1 MAKTKILLV
10 DDEPDF
16 LKLIGARIKSWG
28 YDLIKVMSG
37 EEAVKVVRNK
47 SPDIV
52 ILDYRLSEMDGITTL
67 QKIREF
73 NSKIAVIMLTAYPN
87 KDALKWSEKLKVCAF
102 VPKLSAHSDISSL
115 LKAAIEMAEKKCA
128 KK

>member
-1 MAKTKILLV
+1 MAKIKILLV

-16 LKLIGARIKSWG
+16 LKLIGVRIKSWG

-37 EEAVKVVRNK
+37 KEAVKAVRNK

-52 ILDYRLSEMDGITTL
+52 ILDYRLPEMDGITTL

-73 NSKIAVIMLTAYPN
+73 DDKITVIMLTAYPN
-87 KDALKWSEKLKVCAF
+87 KDALKWSEKLNVSAF
-102 VPKLSAHSDISSL
+102 IPKLSAYSDTTSSL
-115 LKAAIEMAEKKCA
+115 QAAIEIAGKKIPG
-128 KK
+128 